1 MDSLAVSSE
10 DQRWLAVLAA
20 VTWSDYRAS
29 TRLAR
34 FLLGAYQR

>member
-10 DQRWLAVLAA
+10 DQRWLAAVAG